1 MFKNRHIAIAVI
13 VAPLLALLAW
23 FAVGKM
29 GGEQAVPPE
38 PGQAYPLLAKSNCR
52 YPSGQCDL
60 QNNDLTLSLRFI
72 DANIVS
78 LLLTSSHTLDSV
90 IMSVTEPG
98 NDPGPVP
105 MEAIDAEGLR
115 WRVYLSTRPTA
126 AQTIRLVA
134 GRKGVSYF
142 AEADTI
148 FLQESDA
155 AWVRP

>member
-1 MFKNRHIAIAVI
+1 MMIAVI

-29 GGEQAVPPE
+29 IGDRAAPPE
-38 PGQAYPLLAKSNCR
+38 AGQAYPLIAKSNCR

-60 QNNDLTLSLRFI
+60 QNKDLTLSLRFV
-72 DANIVS
+72 DAKIVS
-78 LLLTSSHTLDSV
+78 LLLTSSHALDSV

-105 MEAIDAEGLR
+105 MEAMDEKGLR
-115 WRVYLSTRPTA
+115 WRVFLSTRPTA
-126 AQTIRLVA
+126 VQTIRLVA

-142 AEADTI
+142 AETETL

-155 AWVRP
+155 PWTNP